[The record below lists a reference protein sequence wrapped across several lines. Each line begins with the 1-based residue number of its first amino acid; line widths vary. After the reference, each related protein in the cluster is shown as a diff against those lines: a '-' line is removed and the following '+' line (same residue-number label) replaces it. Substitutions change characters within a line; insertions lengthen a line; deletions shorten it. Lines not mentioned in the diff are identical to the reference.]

1 MQAIVAYAE
10 SFEFNDYLSSNGK
23 DSVETTLC
31 YANTDCSRTISNNNL
46 VVEVALHIVASDIAF
61 YLHRL
66 LHLLIAVA
74 CGDILLVCLF
84 QLGDGHY
91 IGLADAAVA
100 DTGLVSG
107 LHRLIVVALA
117 GREGQSQ
124 NAGQK
129 AQPIK
134 YLVFHVCNELSLQ
147 LELICDVQHA
157 VGAVGIV
164 LLRVLRETIESRVTR
179 RGIVRAALL
188 ISAGHQMSVV
198 EDVGHHEVDA

>member
-1 MQAIVAYAE
+1 MEDDRLNDFILARQTEMLIPHDTAHAANRVLSLSTCIRSANLRVKAIVAYAE

-61 YLHRL
+61 DLHRL

-91 IGLADAAVA
+91 IGLADAAIA

-117 GREGQSQ
+117 GREG
-124 NAGQK
+124 
-129 AQPIK
+129 
-134 YLVFHVCNELSLQ
+134 
-147 LELICDVQHA
+147 
-157 VGAVGIV
+157 
-164 LLRVLRETIESRVTR
+164 
-179 RGIVRAALL
+179 
-188 ISAGHQMSVV
+188 
-198 EDVGHHEVDA
+198 